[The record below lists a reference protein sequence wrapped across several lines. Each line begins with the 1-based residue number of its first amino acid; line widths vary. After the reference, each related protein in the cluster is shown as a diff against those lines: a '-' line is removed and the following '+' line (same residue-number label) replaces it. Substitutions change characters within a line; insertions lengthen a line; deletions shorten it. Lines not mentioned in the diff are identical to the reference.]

1 MNVSPLLRKLLWP
14 LSALYG
20 AVVRVRVWLYA
31 LGVLKSKRLK
41 GTVISVGNLTVGG
54 TGKTPMVIWLA
65 EKFLAD
71 GKRVAIL
78 SRGYGGANGT
88 SDEIDLI
95 KFRLQGRVSLGVGKN
110 RFDEGRRLESQQP
123 IDVFL
128 LDDGFQHLQL
138 ARDLN
143 ILLMDASRSLAGESL
158 LPAGRLREPV
168 AAMSR
173 ANLIIFTRAETASGT
188 LEAIKKL
195 NRFPVFA
202 ASTRL
207 LGFRRLSGELIP
219 LGADEIGPGP
229 FFAFCGLG
237 NPEAFFRDLGNW
249 GVVICG
255 QAVFP
260 DHHRYTQRDISA
272 VKQAGKRLGAKA
284 FVTTEKDAQNLGGL
298 AFEEAPLYIAVI
310 DLVVTPEADF
320 RNVLDQTLAASAGA
334 AA

>member
-1 MNVSPLLRKLLWP
+1 MNVLPPLRRLLWP
-14 LSALYG
+14 LSLLYG
-20 AVVRVRVWLYA
+20 VGVRARVWLYA
-31 LGVLKSKRLK
+31 NGWFKQKRLNA
-41 GTVISVGNLTVGG
+41 TVISVGNLTVGG

-78 SRGYGGANGT
+78 SRGYRGANGT
-88 SDEIDLI
+88 SDEIELM
-95 KFRLQGRVSLGVGKN
+95 KFRLQSRVSFGVGKN
-110 RFDEGRRLESQQP
+110 RFAEGRGIESRQS

-143 ILLMDASRSLAGESL
+143 ILLMDASRPLAGEFL
-158 LPAGRLREPV
+158 LPAGRLREPI

-173 ANLIIFTRAETASGT
+173 ANLIIFTRAEMGSGT
-188 LEAIKKL
+188 LEAIAKL
-195 NRFPVFA
+195 DRYPVFA

-207 LGFRRLSGELIP
+207 LGFRRFGGEVVPLSADQI
-219 LGADEIGPGP
+219 GAGP

-237 NPEAFFRDLGNW
+237 NPDAFFRDLGSW
-249 GVVICG
+249 GLAICG
-255 QAVFP
+255 QAIFP
-260 DHHRYTQRDISA
+260 DHHLYTQQDFLEIM
-272 VKQAGKRLGAKA
+272 QAGKRAGANA

-298 AFEEAPLYIAVI
+298 KFEGSPVYVAVI
-310 DLVVTPEADF
+310 DLIVTPEADF